1 MDTHMDDK
9 QQLIDMIVSKNLEV
23 IEANNVVLDASSLVL
38 TLPSAGDYNGA
49 NTVVMA
55 SAVHEKVEGD
65 QVFYYNRLTEVLFR
79 EALGNPTILIPVDCQ
94 TPQQLKTYF
103 ATEFGVFLDLEHVK
117 SAQRQQS
124 QWVLKFWE
132 WSYTWLG
139 TFSLDAEVDPDNPI
153 LTDLK
158 DVLTKTRLDGLYYPD
173 NG

>member
-1 MDTHMDDK
+1 MDDK

-38 TLPSAGDYNGA
+38 TLPSAGDFNGS

-55 SAVHEKVEGD
+55 TAVHDKVEGD
-65 QVFYYNRLTEVLFR
+65 QVFYYNRLTEMLFR
-79 EALGNPTILIPVDCQ
+79 EALGNPEILIPKDIS
-94 TPQQLKTYF
+94 TLLQLKDYLAVTF
-103 ATEFGVFLDLEHVK
+103 NVMLDLDHVK

-124 QWVLKFWE
+124 QWVLKFWD

-139 TFSLDAEVDPDNPI
+139 TFSLDAEIDPDNPI
-153 LTDLK
+153 LTPLTDI
-158 DVLTKTRLDGLYYPD
+158 LTKTRLDGLYYPD